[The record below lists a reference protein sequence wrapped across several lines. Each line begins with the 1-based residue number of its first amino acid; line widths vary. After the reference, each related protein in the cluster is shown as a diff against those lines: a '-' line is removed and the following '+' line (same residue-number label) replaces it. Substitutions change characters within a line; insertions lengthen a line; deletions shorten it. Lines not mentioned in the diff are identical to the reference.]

1 MVIAP
6 LHHSIKGFFHVKD
19 NKYPII
25 YINVNLCQE
34 EKMETA
40 AHELGHYFLH
50 KGINAFACSRFS
62 GSYIKNKS
70 ERQAYI
76 FATELLIPDN
86 VHEEYP
92 GEIDAYIASKIG
104 VSPKLFSFKFI
115 DKLY

>member
-1 MVIAP
+1 MRIVYKW
-6 LHHSIKGFFHVKD
+6 LFSYD
-19 NKYPII
+19 
-25 YINVNLCQE
+25 
-34 EKMETA
+34 
-40 AHELGHYFLH
+40 YFSRSDT
-50 KGINAFACSRFS
+50 IFACSRFS

>member
-6 LHHSIKGFFHVKD
+6 LHHSINGFFHVKD
-19 NKYPII
+19 NRYPII
-25 YINVNLCQE
+25 YINSNLCQE
-34 EKMETA
+34 ERIETA

-50 KGINAFACSRFS
+50 NGINAFACRGFS

-76 FATELLIPDN
+76 FAAVLLIPDN

-92 GEIDAYIASKIG
+92 GESDAYIASKIG
-104 VSPKLFSFKFI
+104 ISPKLFSFKFI